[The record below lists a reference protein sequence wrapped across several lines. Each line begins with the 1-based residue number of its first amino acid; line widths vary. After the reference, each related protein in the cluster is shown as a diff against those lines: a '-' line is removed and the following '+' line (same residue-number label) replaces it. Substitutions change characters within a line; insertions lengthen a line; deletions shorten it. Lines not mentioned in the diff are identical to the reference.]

1 MKKIVILII
10 FILSNFNLAIA
21 SNTNIKFDVDIS
33 MNCKFERVIINN
45 SEYNYE
51 TLLPDQVKRK
61 DLKNLRFISKKPGSL
76 KVKNLSKFINKTDL
90 DLKIVNKDIIL
101 IRALDKN
108 KRYSESAV
116 FTKKTGEFIHEITRN
131 IDADDKEKEKD
142 ISFYSCEV
150 IDNNI

>member
-1 MKKIVILII
+1 MKKIIILV
-10 FILSNFNLAIA
+10 FLILSNSNFAIA
-21 SNTNIKFDVDIS
+21 NNINIKFDVDIS

-61 DLKNLRFISKKPGSL
+61 DLKNLRFISKKPDSL

-108 KRYSESAV
+108 KKYSESAV
-116 FTKKTGEFIHEITRN
+116 FTKKTGEFIHEVTRN

-142 ISFYSCEV
+142 ISFYSCE
-150 IDNNI
+150 IKNENI

>member
-1 MKKIVILII
+1 MKKILILLII
-10 FILSNFNLAIA
+10 ILSNSNLAIA
-21 SNTNIKFDVDIS
+21 SNTNIKFDVDIL

-51 TLLPDQVKRK
+51 TLLPDQIKRK
-61 DLKNLRFISKKPGSL
+61 DLKNLRFISKKPDSL

-101 IRALDKN
+101 IRALDK
-108 KRYSESAV
+108 KKKYSESAV

-131 IDADDKEKEKD
+131 IDAQEKEKEKD
-142 ISFYSCEV
+142 IAFYKCTT
-150 IDNNI
+150 INDNI

>member
-1 MKKIVILII
+1 MKKIIILII
-10 FILSNFNLAIA
+10 FILSNSNLAIA
-21 SNTNIKFDVDIS
+21 NNTNIKFDVDIS

-51 TLLPDQVKRK
+51 TLMPDQVKRK
-61 DLKNLRFISKKPGSL
+61 DLKNLRFISKKPNSL

-108 KRYSESAV
+108 KKYSESAV

-142 ISFYSCEV
+142 ISFYSCE
-150 IDNNI
+150 IKNENI

>member
-21 SNTNIKFDVDIS
+21 NNTNIKFDVDIS

-61 DLKNLRFISKKPGSL
+61 DLKNLRFISKKPDSL

-90 DLKIVNKDIIL
+90 NLKIVNKDIIL

-108 KRYSESAV
+108 KKYSESAV

-142 ISFYSCEV
+142 ISFYSCE
-150 IDNNI
+150 IKNENI

>member
-1 MKKIVILII
+1 MKKIIILII
-10 FILSNFNLAIA
+10 LILSNSNFAIA
-21 SNTNIKFDVDIS
+21 NNTNIKFDVDIS

-61 DLKNLRFISKKPGSL
+61 DLKNLRFISKKPNSL
-76 KVKNLSKFINKTDL
+76 EVKNLSKFINKTDL

-101 IRALDKN
+101 IRALDASK
-108 KRYSESAV
+108 KYSESAV

-131 IDADDKEKEKD
+131 IEADDKEKEKD
-142 ISFYSCEV
+142 ISFYSCE
-150 IDNNI
+150 IKNENI

>member
-10 FILSNFNLAIA
+10 LISSISNFAIA
-21 SNTNIKFDVDIS
+21 NNTNIKFDVDIS
-33 MNCKFERVIINN
+33 MNCKFERVIVNN

-61 DLKNLRFISKKPGSL
+61 DLKDLRFISKKPDSL
-76 KVKNLSKFINKTDL
+76 KVKNLSKFITKTDL

-108 KRYSESAV
+108 KKYSESAV

-142 ISFYSCEV
+142 ISFYSCKLR
-150 IDNNI
+150 

>member
-1 MKKIVILII
+1 MKKTIILII
-10 FILSNFNLAIA
+10 FVLSNSNFAIA
-21 SNTNIKFDVDIS
+21 NNTNIKFDVDIS

-61 DLKNLRFISKKPGSL
+61 DLENLRFISKKPDSL

-108 KRYSESAV
+108 KKYSESAV

-142 ISFYSCEV
+142 ISFYSCE
-150 IDNNI
+150 IKNENI

>member
-21 SNTNIKFDVDIS
+21 NNTNIKFDVDIS

-61 DLKNLRFISKKPGSL
+61 DLKNLRFISKKPDSL

-108 KRYSESAV
+108 KKYSESAV

-142 ISFYSCEV
+142 ISFYSCE
-150 IDNNI
+150 IKNENI

>member
-1 MKKIVILII
+1 MKKIIILII
-10 FILSNFNLAIA
+10 FILSNSNIAIA
-21 SNTNIKFDVDIS
+21 NNINIKFDVDIS

-51 TLLPDQVKRK
+51 TLMPDQVKRK
-61 DLKNLRFISKKPGSL
+61 DLKNLRFISKKPSSL

-108 KRYSESAV
+108 KKYSESAV

-131 IDADDKEKEKD
+131 IDADDKEKD
-142 ISFYSCEV
+142 ISFYSCE
-150 IDNNI
+150 IKNENI